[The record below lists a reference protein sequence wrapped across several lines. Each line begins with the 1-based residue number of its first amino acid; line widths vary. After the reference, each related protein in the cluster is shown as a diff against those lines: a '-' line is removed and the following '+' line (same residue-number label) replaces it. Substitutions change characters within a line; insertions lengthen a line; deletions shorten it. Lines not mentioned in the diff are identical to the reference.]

1 MSPMDELSLIRIRLA
16 LQDLNAT
23 FTYALDHDRI
33 DELVDLFT
41 EDADYVEHSFG
52 RFKGREA
59 IYDWVTGIMA
69 PPAGKVWGSFPVR
82 WHFVDE
88 EKGWILCCFIN
99 RMADLGDGIVR
110 EVDNWSLLKYA
121 GNDQWSYEED
131 IYNMAEFRDAIVQ
144 WHEIKAASKSAG

>member
-1 MSPMDELSLIRIRLA
+1 MGK
-16 LQDLNAT
+16 
-23 FTYALDHDRI
+23 FTRAEMERAFAHY
-33 DELVDLFT
+33 VDVAGKSIEAWDWRGWANLFT
-41 EDADYVEHSFG
+41 EDAEYVEHSFG
-52 RFKGREA
+52 TFRGREA
-59 IYDWVTGIMA
+59 IYNWVTKTMA

-121 GNDQWSYEED
+121 GDDLWSYEED
-131 IYNMAEFRDAIVQ
+131 IYNMAEFREAITQ
-144 WHEIKAASKSAG
+144 WHEIKAASESTG